1 MLLYNII
8 VGIIAVICFL
18 LIVVVLLQ
26 PGQGGGVSGMGGAG
40 AIGGGGGGGLGA
52 RRTADLLSKSTTIL
66 AGAFMV
72 LCVLANFAI
81 DRGEV
86 SRSILQE
93 GGPGVN
99 APIEA
104 PSQTAPAIPQQG
116 QQEQSGTE
124 GNSENGSGNN

>member
-1 MLLYNII
+1 MLYNII
-8 VGIIAVICFL
+8 VGVIAIICFL

-26 PGQGGGVSGMGGAG
+26 PGQGQGISGMGGAG

-52 RRTADLLSKSTTIL
+52 RRTADLLSKSTSVL
-66 AGAFMV
+66 AAVFLV

-86 SRSILQE
+86 NRSILQE

-99 APIEA
+99 APIES
-104 PSQTAPAIPQQG
+104 PSQTAPAIPQQQG
-116 QQEQSGTE
+116 QQEQGGTE
-124 GNSENGSGNN
+124 GDTEGNNGDN

>member
-18 LIVVVLLQ
+18 LIVVILLQ

-52 RRTADLLSKSTTIL
+52 RRTADLLSKSTSIL
-66 AGAFMV
+66 AGVFLV

-81 DRGEV
+81 DRGT
-86 SRSILQE
+86 SDRSILQE
-93 GGPGVN
+93 GAPGVN
-99 APIEA
+99 APIES
-104 PSQTAPAIPQQG
+104 PSQTAPAIPQQQG
-116 QQEQSGTE
+116 QDNSGGSSEE
-124 GNSENGSGNN
+124 GN

>member
-40 AIGGGGGGGLGA
+40 AIGGGGGGGGLGA
-52 RRTADLLSKSTTIL
+52 RRTADLLSKSTSVL
-66 AGAFMV
+66 ATLFLV

-81 DRGEV
+81 DRGQPD
-86 SRSILQE
+86 RSILQE
-93 GGPGVN
+93 GAPGVN
-99 APIEA
+99 APIES
-104 PSQTAPAIPQQG
+104 PSQTAPAIPQTQG
-116 QQEQSGTE
+116 QQGQGGTE
-124 GNSENGSGNN
+124 GNPDSDN

>member
-8 VGIIAVICFL
+8 VGVIAVICFL

-26 PGQGGGVSGMGGAG
+26 PGQGQGISGMGGAG
-40 AIGGGGGGGLGA
+40 AIGGGGGLGA
-52 RRTADLLSKSTTIL
+52 RRTADLLSKSTSVL
-66 AGAFMV
+66 AGAFLV
-72 LCVLANFAI
+72 LCILANFAI

-86 SRSILQE
+86 NRSILQE

-104 PSQTAPAIPQQG
+104 PSQTAPAIPQNQG
-116 QQEQSGTE
+116 QQEQGGTE
-124 GNSENGSGNN
+124 ANSESGSSEN